1 MKKYLLTTAVLF
13 SLLFSIPGV
22 GVAST
27 NGYLLNC
34 FCARSFARGATVV
47 AIPDNASVLLAN
59 PAELAFLQ
67 GKVLG
72 LGFGVLIPK
81 VKFQNSA
88 NGLTQ
93 ADQKMYPM
101 PFSAYIDPM
110 PESKWAWGFG
120 MNVVGGMGTDYQL
133 YNDLFRD
140 QTGQLIPQNYYSKL
154 GYMRV
159 GPGVAYKLKD
169 NLSIG
174 AGAQLYYGMLD
185 FKMPFSLNPVTS
197 MNGVA
202 DPSSGATFG
211 QLFAM
216 DPAMGGFGYQE
227 VTAYASMNDLSGFGF
242 GGNIGVYWAVTDKV
256 SLGLSYTTPT
266 RIYFKGNAKM
276 DMTAQFNDAFGRA
289 VQGVILQNPGMTP
302 EQAQA
307 AVMQMFGGMGIDMSK
322 GVATTFKNTDAN
334 FDIPQKV
341 AFGLGLKP
349 IQKWTVGFDVE
360 WIDWSSAFDKFPLK
374 FKDGTNENINLML
387 NGDVN
392 NGSFAYDFP
401 LAWKDSFNFKF
412 GVDYKVTKK
421 TNLRAGFIH
430 GQNPVPAKSVF
441 AIFPAIVENH
451 LTLGF
456 GHKIGNIQFDVAY
469 AHAFNKTEKAV
480 STGHL
485 IGSEYNGSVDQ
496 LSENLIITTIGI
508 GL

>member
-1 MKKYLLTTAVLF
+1 MKKCVLTLLVMG
-13 SLLFSIPGV
+13 SLLFTISGD
-22 GVAST
+22 GFAST

-81 VKFQNSA
+81 VKFQNSS
-88 NGLTQ
+88 NPLTES
-93 ADQKMYPM
+93 DQKYYPM

-110 PESKWAWGFG
+110 PESRWAWGFG
-120 MNVVGGMGTDYQL
+120 LNVVGGMGTDYHL

-140 QTGQLIPQNYYSKL
+140 QNGQLIPQDYYSKL

-159 GPGVAYKLKD
+159 GPGVAYKLRE
-169 NLSIG
+169 NLSVG
-174 AGAQLYYGMLD
+174 AGVQLYYGMLD
-185 FKMPFSLNPVTS
+185 FKMPFSLNPVTA

-202 DPSSGATFG
+202 DPTTGATFG

-216 DPAMGGFGYQE
+216 DPSLGGFGYQE
-227 VTAYASMNDLSGFGF
+227 VTAYAAMNDLSGFGF
-242 GGNIGVYWAVTDKV
+242 GGNIGIYWEVNKML

-266 RIYFKGNAKM
+266 RIYFSGNATM
-276 DMTAQFNDAFGRA
+276 DMTAQFNDAFARA
-289 VQGVILQNPGMTP
+289 VQGVIAQNPGMTA

-307 AVMQMFGGMGIDMSK
+307 AVMQMFGNMGIDMSQ
-322 GVATTFKNTDAN
+322 GVATTFKNTDAD

-341 AFGLGLKP
+341 AFGVGLKP
-349 IQKWTVGFDVE
+349 VPKWTVGFDVE
-360 WIDWSSAFDKFPLK
+360 WIDWSAAFDKFPLK
-374 FKDGTNENINLML
+374 FQDGTNSNINLML

-401 LAWKDSFNFKF
+401 LEWKDSFNFKF
-412 GVDYKVTKK
+412 GLDYKVTEK

-430 GQNPVPAKSVF
+430 GQNPVPSSTVF

-456 GHKIGNIQFDVAY
+456 GHKIGHLMFDVAY
-469 AHAFNKTEKAV
+469 AHAFNKTENAV
-480 STGHL
+480 ASGHA
-485 IGSEYNGSVDQ
+485 IGTEYNGSVDQ